1 MVTSQPFRSATVD
14 ILQIHLYN
22 DLECKMDLLLTYSQV
37 IYWNPNIL
45 LEENEGLIYLLLPFT
60 YCLKKNGCISG
71 NVLGRCSLS
80 SVQLT
85 PPEDAS
91 SKTVG
96 ALQYLEEVTL

>member
-1 MVTSQPFRSATVD
+1 M
-14 ILQIHLYN
+14 
-22 DLECKMDLLLTYSQV
+22 
-37 IYWNPNIL
+37 

-96 ALQYLEEVTL
+96 ALQYLEEVTLWTSQVLINNFPYGIWVKLLKT